1 MATKL
6 NVADIDFDAIK
17 TNLKDYLKSQ
27 SQFSDYDFEGAGINI
42 LLDVLA
48 YNTHYNSFYL
58 NMIANE
64 MFLDSS
70 SLRQSAVSHAKL
82 LGYTPRSY
90 TAPVATVNVAVTRSV
105 SDTASTILTLP
116 RFTKFISQSNE
127 GISYIFLSNTSQT
140 VANVGNV
147 FNFTNVQIKEGTLAS
162 YVYPVDDSVNPK
174 QIFELPDVQID
185 TSTLQIIVQK
195 SATETSQNTYTLATD
210 ATEVTGDSNVYYL
223 EEAAGGKYRIYFGDN
238 IYGKKLDNGNLVAV
252 SYIKTNGDFANG
264 LSKFKMQS
272 SLLGGSTSTVDTVIN
287 SAGGSTAE
295 LIDDIKF
302 SAPKTFIS
310 NNRAV
315 TKNDYITLINKKY
328 PYFDAVN
335 VWGGEENIPP
345 VYGKVFIAVKPKL
358 GYEVTGEQ
366 KTQLIEDIIK
376 PMSIMTVT
384 PEFIDVDYNYL
395 LITVNLQYDPRET
408 NLTSEEMQAAVK
420 NTVALFSL
428 DTLNTFKSKF
438 KMSRLLS
445 YVDGTSPSIISSYA
459 DVYIQK
465 RLEPVLNSAET
476 YTLRFETPLRK
487 GTTAQDRIFTS
498 PAYMQKDSTGV
509 TRNVFLE
516 ETPESFSGIESVSV
530 INSGQNYSKTP
541 TVTVIGDGS
550 GAEVQA
556 VVVNGKIKNVNV
568 ISPGVGYTTARLT
581 ITNAIGDTS
590 GSGAVLEPVTHG
602 KTGVLRSYY
611 LDDNSIKR
619 ILNTNAGA
627 IDYVNGIITLN
638 NFSPIDI
645 NDGSKVLKIHAK
657 PSTFSFKSDRESIIT
672 LDTYDSSSIVVNV
685 EAAS

>member
-90 TAPVATVNVAVTRSV
+90 TAPVATVNVAVTR